1 MKQNLLVFRQS
12 QSPLLIYKYPVH
24 NNSWRV
30 QKQWQGHLLWTTHDR
45 FPWQQKCV
53 ATREKGTGKIIGCF
67 HYVSDSCDFSRRIY
81 LKSLRLQLLLA
92 LCSSAAVGALPGSLQ
107 PLCSYRMKTAP
118 HMALMRTCI
127 LNWVSKLRVNG
138 ISVGEWILKG
148 WHP

>member
-30 QKQWQGHLLWTTHDR
+30 QKQWQGHLLWTIHDR

-81 LKSLRLQLLLA
+81 LKSLRLQPLLA
-92 LCSSAAVGALPGSLQ
+92 LCSCAAVGALPVSLQ
-107 PLCSYRMKTAP
+107 PLCIYRSEKSTTHGTDEDLYFKLSLKTQNEWD
-118 HMALMRTCI
+118 LCG
-127 LNWVSKLRVNG
+127 WVTS
-138 ISVGEWILKG
+138 
-148 WHP
+148 